1 MSLSAHLAKHFR
13 DVHFGGNWTAV
24 NLKDT
29 LADVSLEEATTKV
42 GSLNTILAL
51 VYHINYYVTAIL
63 KVLNGGPLD
72 ASDKFSYDNP
82 NPASEEEWQQLLQ
95 HYREQAENF
104 AAKAEQLTDE
114 MIWSDFSDGKYG
126 NCYRNIQGLIEHTHY
141 HLGQISL
148 VRKMIREQKAASGS

>member
-72 ASDKFSYDNP
+72 ASDKFSYDHP
-82 NPASEEEWQQLLQ
+82 NPASEVVNVAVSALPDGVESLRLL
-95 HYREQAENF
+95 
-104 AAKAEQLTDE
+104 D
-114 MIWSDFSDGKYG
+114 
-126 NCYRNIQGLIEHTHY
+126 
-141 HLGQISL
+141 
-148 VRKMIREQKAASGS
+148 ASGREVKRVSVRSRAGVWNGTVDVRELAAGTYTLAIGGVAERFNIIR